1 MSSEVETSRGGSLQV
16 APGDPSIAGRGE
28 RGGTPPSRSFFS
40 RIARATFAPVDI
52 ASLVFFRIAFGALM
66 TWEVC
71 RYFAYGWIGRYWI
84 EPQFLFKYYGFS
96 WVHPWPGNGMYIHW
110 AVLGVLAVFI
120 TTGFLYRVA
129 VPLFFLLFAHS
140 FLLDQALYLNH
151 LYLVCLLALLLTFMP
166 ANRAFSIDAWLWP
179 RIRSQTTP
187 AWTIWM
193 LRFQM
198 GVVYF
203 FGGVA
208 KISPDWL
215 RGEPMRNWMSRKTDF
230 PLIGQFF
237 REEWAVYFISYG
249 GLLLD
254 LLIVP
259 FLIWRRT
266 RVAAFIV
273 AVIFHL
279 MNARMFQ
286 IGIFPWLAIGATAMF
301 FPPDWPRRIVNWLGD
316 KRKRK
321 PKQPAS
327 DAPLMP
333 RFAGTALTFIGLYV
347 AIQVLLPLRHVLY
360 PGRADWTYE
369 GHRFAWRMKLHDRDA
384 RAKFYVIDES
394 SYRQSEVPT
403 RVFLRRMQAN
413 KMAARPDMILQF
425 AHFLRDKLPRT
436 GDKPLRV
443 EARVLASL
451 NGRKPQ
457 LLIDQNVNLAAEKR
471 TLWHVPWIL
480 PLTEPLPDR
489 RNTPQRRERPTPTD
503 TDEQSTD

>member
-1 MSSEVETSRGGSLQV
+1 MAGTAHGVSVNRLAGSDSSAAPEATHAGTSFS
-16 APGDPSIAGRGE
+16 
-28 RGGTPPSRSFFS
+28 S

-84 EPQFLFKYYGFS
+84 EPVFLFKYYGFS

-129 VPLFFLLFAHS
+129 VPVFFLLFAHS

-151 LYLVCLLALLLTFMP
+151 LYLVCLLAFLLSFMP

-215 RGEPMRNWMSRKTDF
+215 RGEPMRNWMARRTDF

-249 GLLLD
+249 GLVLD

-259 FLIWRRT
+259 FLLWRRT

-273 AVIFHL
+273 AVLFHL
-279 MNARMFQ
+279 MNAQMFR
-286 IGIFPWLAIGATAMF
+286 IGIFPWLGIAATAMF

-316 KRKRK
+316 AKKRK
-321 PKQPAS
+321 PKQAAA
-327 DAPLMP
+327 APSLP
-333 RFAGTALTFIGLYV
+333 RFAGTALTFLALYV
-347 AIQVLLPLRHVLY
+347 AIQLLLPLRHLLY

-384 RAKFYVIDES
+384 RAKFYVIDEN
-394 SYRQSEVPT
+394 SYRQSEVPP
-403 RVFLRRMQAN
+403 RAFLSRMQAN

-425 AHFLRDKLPRT
+425 AHHLRDKLPRT
-436 GDKPLRV
+436 SDKPLRV
-443 EARVLASL
+443 EARVMASL

-457 LLIDQNVNLAAEKR
+457 LLIDQNVNLAAEPR
-471 TLWHVPWIL
+471 TLRHVPWIL
-480 PLTEPLPDR
+480 PLTEPLRER
-489 RNTPQRRERPTPTD
+489 RSTSPRRERPTPTD
-503 TDEQSTD
+503 TDEQSAD

>member
-1 MSSEVETSRGGSLQV
+1 MSQLSPPVSA
-16 APGDPSIAGRGE
+16 AP
-28 RGGTPPSRSFFS
+28 TPASRSAQPGS
-40 RIARATFAPVDI
+40 RIAFLFAPVDI

-110 AVLGVLAVFI
+110 AVLGVLGVFI
-120 TTGFLYRVA
+120 MTGFLYRFA
-129 VPLFFLLFAHS
+129 VPIFFVLFTHS

-151 LYLVCLLALLLTFMP
+151 LYLVCLLAFLLAFMP
-166 ANRAFSIDAWLWP
+166 ANRAFSIDTWLWP
-179 RIRSQTTP
+179 GIRSQVTP

-193 LRFQM
+193 LRLQI

-203 FGGVA
+203 YGGVA

-215 RGEPMRNWMSRKTDF
+215 AGEPMRSWLARRTDF
-230 PLIGQFF
+230 PFIGQFF
-237 REEWAVYFISYG
+237 REEWAAYFFSYG

-259 FLIWRRT
+259 FLLWKRT
-266 RVAAFIV
+266 RIAAFIV
-273 AVIFHL
+273 AVLFHL

-286 IGIFPWLAIGATAMF
+286 IGIFPFLAIAGTAMF
-301 FPPDWPRRIVNWLGD
+301 FRPDWPRRIGDWLGYQTQRARA
-316 KRKRK
+316 K
-321 PKQPAS
+321 AAEA
-327 DAPLMP
+327 APLMP
-333 RFAGTALTFIGLYV
+333 RFAGLAASLILLYAAV
-347 AIQVLLPLRHVLY
+347 QLLVPLRHLLY

-369 GHRFAWRMKLHDRDA
+369 GHRFSWRMKLHDRDA
-384 RAKFYVIDES
+384 RAKFYVIDENS
-394 SYRQSEVPT
+394 FRQAEVPT
-403 RVFLRRMQAN
+403 RRFLQRIQAN

-425 AHFLRDKLPRT
+425 AHFVRDKLQSTSARPV
-436 GDKPLRV
+436 RV

-457 LLIDQNVNLAAEKR
+457 LLIDQNVNLAAQPR
-471 TLWHVPWIL
+471 TLWHMPWIL

-489 RNTPQRRERPTPTD
+489 RSEWRTQRPAPGD
-503 TDEQSTD
+503 TNEAAGD

>member
-1 MSSEVETSRGGSLQV
+1 MSSEVETSRSATLN
-16 APGDPSIAGRGE
+16 APHPDPSAVARDDGSAR
-28 RGGTPPSRSFFS
+28 RQQSLFS
-40 RIARATFAPVDI
+40 RIANATFAPVDI

-71 RYFAYGWIGRYWI
+71 RYFSYGWIGRYWI

-96 WVHPWPGNGMYIHW
+96 WVQPWPGNGMYIHW
-110 AVLGVLAVFI
+110 GVMGVLAVLI
-120 TTGFLYRVA
+120 TVGCLYRFA
-129 VPLFFLLFAHS
+129 VPLFFLLFTYS

-193 LRFQM
+193 LRFQI

-215 RGEPMRNWMSRKTDF
+215 RGEPMRAWLGRRTDF
-230 PLIGQFF
+230 PLIGQFV
-237 REEWAVYFISYG
+237 REEWAVYFFSYG

-259 FLIWRRT
+259 FLLWRRT
-266 RVAAFIV
+266 RVAAFVV
-273 AVIFHL
+273 AVLFHL
-279 MNARMFQ
+279 MNAQMFR
-286 IGIFPWLAIGATAMF
+286 IGIFPWLGIAATAMF
-301 FPPDWPRRIVNWLGD
+301 FPPDWPRRIVSWFSRN
-316 KRKRK
+316 KK
-321 PKQPAS
+321 PGPKVASAPPAP
-327 DAPLMP
+327 AMP
-333 RFAGTALTFIGLYV
+333 RFAGIAVALLALYI
-347 AIQVLLPLRHVLY
+347 AIQLFLPLRHLLY

-369 GHRFAWRMKLHDRDA
+369 GHRFAWRMKLHDRLA
-384 RAKFYVIDES
+384 RAKFYVIDEN
-394 SYRQSEVPT
+394 SYRESEVPP
-403 RVFLRRMQAN
+403 RVFLSKMQAA

-425 AHFLRDKLPRT
+425 AHHLAQKLPRT
-436 GDKPLRV
+436 GPKPLRV

-457 LLIDQNVNLAAEKR
+457 LLIDQNVDLAAQPR
-471 TLWHVPWIL
+471 TLRHTPWIL
-480 PLTEPLPDR
+480 PLTEPLPDKR
-489 RNTPQRRERPTPTD
+489 AERPRRATPAPID
-503 TDEQSTD
+503 TDEQSAD

>member
-1 MSSEVETSRGGSLQV
+1 MSGPAEGVSIDPPPAVRVATQQSLV
-16 APGDPSIAGRGE
+16 AGKPSLL
-28 RGGTPPSRSFFS
+28 
-40 RIARATFAPVDI
+40 ARVKRAAFAPVDI
-52 ASLVFFRIAFGALM
+52 AALVFFRIAFGMLL

-71 RYFAYGWIGRYWI
+71 RYFAYGWIERYWI
-84 EPQFLFKYYGFS
+84 TPPFLFKYYGFS

-120 TTGFLYRVA
+120 ATGFLYRFA
-129 VPLFFLLFAHS
+129 VPLFFVLFTHS

-151 LYLVCLLALLLTFMP
+151 LYLVCLLALLLSFMP

-193 LRFQM
+193 LRFQLA
-198 GVVYF
+198 VVYF
-203 FGGVA
+203 YGGIA

-215 RGEPMRNWMSRKTDF
+215 RGEPMRAWIAKRKDF
-230 PLIGQFF
+230 PLLGRFF
-237 REEWAVYFISYG
+237 QEEWAAYFFSYS

-259 FLIWRRT
+259 FLLWKRT

-273 AVIFHL
+273 AVLFHI

-286 IGIFPWLAIGATAMF
+286 IGIFPWLGIAATAMF
-301 FPPDWPRRIVNWLGD
+301 FPPDWPRRIFNWLGD
-316 KRKRK
+316 TGKRTAKK
-321 PKQPAS
+321 TAIAT
-327 DAPLMP
+327 APMLP
-333 RFAGTALTFIGLYV
+333 RFSGLALAMIALYA
-347 AIQVLLPLRHVLY
+347 AIQLLVPLRHLLY

-369 GHRFAWRMKLHDRDA
+369 GHRFSWRMKLHDREA
-384 RAKFYVIDES
+384 RAKFYVIDEN
-394 SYRQSEVPT
+394 SYRESEVPP
-403 RVFLRRMQAN
+403 RSFLGRLQAS

-425 AHFLRDKLPRT
+425 AHHLAEKLPRT
-436 GDKPLRV
+436 GPKPLRV
-443 EARVLASL
+443 EARVMASL

-457 LLIDQNVNLAAEKR
+457 LLIDQNVNLAAQPR
-471 TLWHVPWIL
+471 TLRHMPWIL

-489 RNTPQRRERPTPTD
+489 RTARPRRERPTPSD
-503 TDEQSTD
+503 TDEQSAD

>member
-1 MSSEVETSRGGSLQV
+1 MAGPAEAAPIDRLAAAGAAIRAGSP
-16 APGDPSIAGRGE
+16 AGNPSLL
-28 RGGTPPSRSFFS
+28 S
-40 RIARATFAPVDI
+40 RITRATFAPVDI
-52 ASLVFFRIAFGALM
+52 ATLVFFRIAFGALM

-71 RYFAYGWIGRYWI
+71 RYFAYGWIPRYWI

-110 AVLGVLAVFI
+110 AVLGVLAVLI
-120 TTGFLYRVA
+120 TTGFLYRFA
-129 VPLFFLLFAHS
+129 VPLFFLLFTHS

-151 LYLVCLLALLLTFMP
+151 LYLVCLLAFLLCFMP

-179 RIRSQTTP
+179 RIRSQATP

-215 RGEPMRNWMSRKTDF
+215 RGEPMRNWMSRRTDF

-237 REEWAVYFISYG
+237 REEWAVYLISYG
-249 GLLLD
+249 GMLLD

-259 FLIWRRT
+259 FLLWRRT
-266 RVAAFIV
+266 RIAAFVV
-273 AVIFHL
+273 AIIFHL

-286 IGIFPWLAIGATAMF
+286 IGIFPWLGIAATAMF

-316 KRKRK
+316 EKKRKAK
-321 PKQPAS
+321 KTAAAA
-327 DAPLMP
+327 APMVP
-333 RFAGTALTFIGLYV
+333 RFSGIALALLAAYA
-347 AIQVLLPLRHVLY
+347 AIQLLLPLRHLLY

-369 GHRFAWRMKLHDRDA
+369 GHRFSWRMKLHDREA
-384 RAKFYVIDES
+384 RAKFYVIDENS
-394 SYRQSEVPT
+394 HRQSEVRP
-403 RVFLRRMQAN
+403 LAYLGRMQAS

-425 AHFLRDKLPRT
+425 AHYLATKLPRT
-436 GDKPLRV
+436 GPKPHRI

-457 LLIDQNVNLAAEKR
+457 LLIDQNVNLAAQPR

-489 RNTPQRRERPTPTD
+489 RTAPERRSRPAPTD
-503 TDEQSTD
+503 TDEASAD